1 MWYTHRPIAKARFPG
16 RNSEGLRVDKRQ
28 EDVGMVNERENV

>member
-16 RNSEGLRVDKRQ
+16 RNSEGLRVGLWMEMASGCRDD
-28 EDVGMVNERENV
+28 E